1 MPIEITS
8 KQTKIAFNIDPESFR
23 AVIGTDTAGKKV
35 VEVLVVADGKK
46 LVSNLNPKSFRKAVA
61 AFLAAENPAVSVS
74 GNLVGNKVEGAGIQV
89 FDKGAKQSTGEDAP
103 GIDKNDEKAVIATEV
118 ARKEEIAPKGPK
130 GPIIT
135 IKKRRVPT
143 QEPGA

>member
-23 AVIGTDTAGKKV
+23 AVIGTDTAGKKT

-61 AFLAAENPAVSVS
+61 AFLAAENPVVSVS

-89 FDKGAKQSTGEDAP
+89 FDKGAKQNVAEDAT
-103 GIDKNDEKAVIATEV
+103 GSDKDDENARNATV
-118 ARKEEIAPKGPK
+118 AARKEETAPKGLK

-135 IKKRRVPT
+135 IKKRRMPA
-143 QEPGA
+143 QGPEA